1 MEASNAA
8 VADALTLM
16 GQLLEI
22 TGQDGFKIRAY
33 YRAAEEIS
41 RLARDVS
48 DLTLE
53 ELVAI
58 PGIGKGIAEKIQSI
72 VATGTHPDLEALKVE
87 VPPGLIELLN
97 LEGVGPKTVHTLWM
111 KAGITSIADMEKA
124 ARGRRIRA
132 IRGFGEKKEQ
142 EFLQSIARYRNQ
154 ATRLNRAEAEAVV
167 ARVSATLTPGTFEV
181 AGSFRRGRSTV
192 GDIDIVSR
200 EPPAQVNARLR
211 EVADE
216 MIDEGDRKTSVRLGA
231 HRVDIRFTPSRQ
243 FGSMLLYLTGSKD
256 FNIRLREIAIGKG
269 MRLNEYG
276 LEDRKAGGLR
286 EFPEEESIFAFLGMD
301 WVPPELREDRG
312 EIARAQA
319 HELPPLVTAADIRGD
334 LHVHSAATDGALTL
348 PDLARAGAARGY
360 RYLLVSDHS
369 ASLGITHGLDPDRI
383 AVQGREI
390 EQVNR
395 SSPCR
400 LLHGIEV
407 DILADGT
414 LALPGTVLSDLD
426 LVVASVH
433 SAFRQEKDVMTRRI
447 LSAMAS
453 DHVDILGHPTGRLL
467 GSREP
472 FALDMDRIIDAAADT
487 GTALEINASPLR
499 MDLDDAPI
507 RQAREA
513 GVQLAIGTDTHTA
526 EDLDH
531 LRFGLNLA
539 RRGWCAPGDLLNTR
553 DLDGILEWAR

>member
-8 VADALTLM
+8 VADALSLF

-22 TGQDGFKIRAY
+22 TGNDGFKIRAY
-33 YRAAEEIS
+33 YRAAEEIG
-41 RLARDVS
+41 RLPRDVA

-53 ELVAI
+53 QLVAI
-58 PGIGKGIAEKIQSI
+58 PGIGKGLAEKIQSI
-72 VATGTHPDLEALKVE
+72 VATGTHPELEALKAE
-87 VPPGLIELLN
+87 VPPGLIELLD

-111 KAGITSIADMEKA
+111 KAGITSIAELEKA

-142 EFLQSIARYRNQ
+142 EFLQSIARYRSEI
-154 ATRLNRAEAEAVV
+154 TRMNRAEAEAVV
-167 ARVSATLTPGTFEV
+167 ARVSAALTPGTFEV

-200 EPPAQVNARLR
+200 EPPPQVNTRLR
-211 EVADE
+211 GVADE
-216 MIDEGDRKTSVRLGA
+216 MIDEGERKTSLRLGA
-231 HRVDIRFTPSRQ
+231 CRVDIRFTPPRQ
-243 FGSMLLYLTGSKD
+243 FGSMLLYLTGSKE
-256 FNIRLREIAIGKG
+256 FNIRLREIAMAKG

-286 EFPEEESIFAFLGMD
+286 EFPDEESIFAFLGMD
-301 WVPPELREDRG
+301 WIPPELREDRG

-319 HELPPLVTAADIRGD
+319 RELPPLVSAADIRGD
-334 LHVHSAATDGALTL
+334 LHVHTAATDGNLTL

-369 ASLGITHGLDPDRI
+369 ASLGITHGLDPERV
-383 AVQGREI
+383 AAQGREI
-390 EQVNR
+390 GQVNR
-395 SSPCR
+395 ASPCS

-414 LALPGTVLSDLD
+414 LSLPASVLADLD

-433 SAFRQEKDVMTRRI
+433 SAFRQEEDVMTRRI

-453 DHVDILGHPTGRLL
+453 DHVDIIGHPTGRLL
-467 GSREP
+467 GSREAS
-472 FALDMDRIIDAAADT
+472 ALDLDRIIDAAADT

-513 GVQLAIGTDTHTA
+513 GVTLAIGTDAHTA
-526 EDLDH
+526 DELDH
-531 LRFGLNLA
+531 IRYGVVLA
-539 RRGWCAPGDLLNTR
+539 RRGWCSPGDLLNTR
-553 DLDGILEWAR
+553 DADLLLEWGR

>member
-8 VADALTLM
+8 VADALTLF

-22 TGQDGFKIRAY
+22 TGQEGFRVRAY

-41 RLARDVS
+41 RLSRDAGS
-48 DLTLE
+48 LTLA
-53 ELVAI
+53 ELEAI
-58 PGIGKGIAEKIQSI
+58 PGIGKGLAEKIR
-72 VATGTHPDLEALKVE
+72 ALATTGTHPELEALKAQ
-87 VPPGLIELLN
+87 VPGTLIELLQ
-97 LEGVGPKTVHTLWM
+97 LDGVGPKTVQTLWM
-111 KAGITSIADMEKA
+111 KAGITSVDELEKA
-124 ARGRRIRA
+124 SRARRIRA

-142 EFLQSIARYRNQ
+142 EFLRSIARYRSQ
-154 ATRLNRAEAEAVV
+154 GTRMNRAEAGAVV
-167 ARVSATLTPGTFEV
+167 ARVSAALTPGTFEV

-200 EPPAQVNARLR
+200 EPPPQVNARLR
-211 EVADE
+211 DVADE
-216 MIDEGDRKTSVRLGA
+216 IIDEGDRKTSVRLGA
-231 HRVDIRFTPSRQ
+231 HRVDIRFTPPRQ
-243 FGSMLLYLTGSKD
+243 FGSMLLYLTGSTE

-286 EFPEEESIFAFLGMD
+286 EFPDEESIFAFLGMD

-319 HELPPLVTAADIRGD
+319 RELPPLVTAADIRGD
-334 LHVHSAATDGALTL
+334 LHVHTAATDGTLTL
-348 PDLARAGAARGY
+348 PDLARAGTARGY

-369 ASLGITHGLDPDRI
+369 ASLGITHGLDPERI
-383 AVQGREI
+383 AAQGREI
-390 EQVNR
+390 GQVNR
-395 SSPCR
+395 TSPCR

-414 LALPGTVLSDLD
+414 LPLPASVLADLD

-453 DHVDILGHPTGRLL
+453 DHVDIIGHPTGRLL
-467 GSREP
+467 GSREAS
-472 FALDMDRIIDAAADT
+472 ALDLDRIIDAAADT
-487 GTALEINASPLR
+487 GTSLEINASPLR

-513 GVQLAIGTDTHTA
+513 GVKLAIGTDAHSA
-526 EDLDH
+526 GELDH
-531 LRFGLNLA
+531 LRFGLTLA
-539 RRGWCAPGDLLNTR
+539 RRGWCAPEDLLNTR
-553 DLDGILEWAR
+553 DAEPLLEWAR

>member
-8 VADALTLM
+8 VADALTLF

-22 TGQDGFKIRAY
+22 TGQEGFRVRAY

-41 RLARDVS
+41 RLSRDAGS
-48 DLTLE
+48 LTLA
-53 ELVAI
+53 ELEAI
-58 PGIGKGIAEKIQSI
+58 PGIGKGLAEKIR
-72 VATGTHPDLEALKVE
+72 ALATTGTHPELEALKAQ
-87 VPPGLIELLN
+87 VPGTLIELLQ
-97 LEGVGPKTVHTLWM
+97 LDGVGPKTVQTLWM
-111 KAGITSIADMEKA
+111 KAGITSVDELEKA
-124 ARGRRIRA
+124 SRARRIRA

-142 EFLQSIARYRNQ
+142 EFLRSIARYRSQ
-154 ATRLNRAEAEAVV
+154 GTRMNRAEAGAVV
-167 ARVSATLTPGTFEV
+167 ARVSAALTPGTFEV

-200 EPPAQVNARLR
+200 EPPPQVNARLR
-211 EVADE
+211 DVADE
-216 MIDEGDRKTSVRLGA
+216 IIDEGDRKTSVRLGA
-231 HRVDIRFTPSRQ
+231 HRVDIRFTPPRQ
-243 FGSMLLYLTGSKD
+243 FGSMLLYLTGSTE

-286 EFPEEESIFAFLGMD
+286 EFPDEESIFAFLGMD

-319 HELPPLVTAADIRGD
+319 RELPPLVTAADIRGD
-334 LHVHSAATDGALTL
+334 LHVHTAATDGTLTL
-348 PDLARAGAARGY
+348 PDLARAGTARGY

-369 ASLGITHGLDPDRI
+369 ASLGITHGLDPERI
-383 AVQGREI
+383 AAQGREI
-390 EQVNR
+390 GQVNR
-395 SSPCR
+395 TSPCR

-414 LALPGTVLSDLD
+414 LPLPASVLADLD

-453 DHVDILGHPTGRLL
+453 DHVDIIGHPTGRLL
-467 GSREP
+467 GSREAS
-472 FALDMDRIIDAAADT
+472 ALDLDRIIDAAADT
-487 GTALEINASPLR
+487 GTSLEINASPLR

-513 GVQLAIGTDTHTA
+513 GVKLAIGTDAHSA
-526 EDLDH
+526 GELDH
-531 LRFGLNLA
+531 LRFGLSLA
-539 RRGWCAPGDLLNTR
+539 RRGWCAPEDLLNTR
-553 DLDGILEWAR
+553 DAEPLLEWAR

>member
-8 VADALTLM
+8 VADALTLF

-22 TGQDGFKIRAY
+22 TGQEGFRVRAY

-41 RLARDVS
+41 RLSRDAGS
-48 DLTLE
+48 LTLA
-53 ELVAI
+53 ELEAI
-58 PGIGKGIAEKIQSI
+58 PGIGKGLAEKIR
-72 VATGTHPDLEALKVE
+72 ALATTGTHPELEALKAQ
-87 VPPGLIELLN
+87 VPGTLIELLN
-97 LEGVGPKTVHTLWM
+97 LEGVGPKTVQTLWM
-111 KAGITSIADMEKA
+111 KAGITSILELEKA
-124 ARGRRIRA
+124 AQSRRIRA

-142 EFLQSIARYRNQ
+142 EFLRSIARYRSQ
-154 ATRLNRAEAEAVV
+154 ATRMNRAEAGAVV
-167 ARVSATLTPGTFEV
+167 ARVSAALTPGTFEV

-192 GDIDIVSR
+192 GDIDIVSL
-200 EPPAQVNARLR
+200 EPPPQVNARLR
-211 EVADE
+211 DVADE

-231 HRVDIRFTPSRQ
+231 HRVDIRFTPPRQ
-243 FGSMLLYLTGSKD
+243 FGSMLLYLTGSTE

-286 EFPEEESIFAFLGMD
+286 EFPDEESIFAFLGMD

-319 HELPPLVTAADIRGD
+319 RELPPLVTAADIRGD
-334 LHVHSAATDGALTL
+334 LHVHTAATDGNLTL

-369 ASLGITHGLDPDRI
+369 ASLGITHGLDPERI
-383 AVQGREI
+383 AAQGREI
-390 EQVNR
+390 GQVNR
-395 SSPCR
+395 TSPCH

-414 LALPGTVLSDLD
+414 LPLPASVLADLD

-453 DHVDILGHPTGRLL
+453 DHVDIIGHPTGRLL
-467 GSREP
+467 GSREAS
-472 FALDMDRIIDAAADT
+472 ALDLDRIIDAAADT

-499 MDLDDAPI
+499 MDLDDAGI

-513 GVQLAIGTDTHTA
+513 GVSLAIGTDAHSA
-526 EDLDH
+526 GELDH
-531 LRFGLNLA
+531 LRFGLTLA
-539 RRGWCAPGDLLNTR
+539 RRGWCAPEDLLNTR
-553 DLDGILEWAR
+553 DAEPLLEWAR

>member
-8 VADALTLM
+8 VADALTLF

-22 TGQDGFKIRAY
+22 TGKDGFKIRAY

-41 RLARDVS
+41 RLAGDVA

-58 PGIGKGIAEKIQSI
+58 PGIGKGLAEKIQSL
-72 VATGTHPDLEALKVE
+72 VATGTHPELEALKAE
-87 VPPGLIELLN
+87 VPPGLIELLD

-111 KAGITSIADMEKA
+111 KAGITSVAEMEKA

-142 EFLQSIARYRNQ
+142 EFLQSIARYRSQ

-167 ARVSATLTPGTFEV
+167 ARVSAALTPGTFEV

-200 EPPAQVNARLR
+200 EPPPQVNARLR
-211 EVADE
+211 GIADE
-216 MIDEGDRKTSVRLGA
+216 MIDEGDRKTSVRLGT
-231 HRVDIRFTPSRQ
+231 HRVDIRFTPPRQ
-243 FGSMLLYLTGSKD
+243 FGSMLLYLTGSKE

-286 EFPEEESIFAFLGMD
+286 EFPDEESIFTFLGMD
-301 WVPPELREDRG
+301 WIPPELREDRG

-319 HELPPLVTAADIRGD
+319 HRLPPLVTAADIRGD
-334 LHVHSAATDGALTL
+334 LHVHTAATDGTLTL

-369 ASLGITHGLDPDRI
+369 ASLGITHGLDPERI
-383 AVQGREI
+383 AAQAREI
-390 EQVNR
+390 VQVNQT
-395 SSPCR
+395 SPCR

-414 LALPGTVLSDLD
+414 LSLPATVLADLD
-426 LVVASVH
+426 LVVASIH

-453 DHVDILGHPTGRLL
+453 DHVDVIGHPTGRLL
-467 GSREP
+467 GSREAA
-472 FALDMDRIIDAAADT
+472 ALDLDRIIDAAADT

-507 RQAREA
+507 RQAQEA
-513 GVQLAIGTDTHTA
+513 GVKLAIGTDAHTA
-526 EDLDH
+526 EELDH
-531 LRFGLNLA
+531 VRYGVVLA
-539 RRGWCAPGDLLNTR
+539 RRGWCAPGDLLNTW
-553 DLDGILEWAR
+553 DAEPLLEWAR

>member
-8 VADALTLM
+8 VADTLTLF

-22 TGQDGFKIRAY
+22 TGKDGFKIRAY

-41 RLARDVS
+41 RLSRDVA
-48 DLTLE
+48 DMTLE
-53 ELVAI
+53 ELNAI
-58 PGIGKGIAEKIQSI
+58 PGIGKGLAEKIQSI
-72 VATGTHPDLEALKVE
+72 VATGTHPELEALRAE
-87 VPPGLIELLN
+87 VPPGLIEMLN

-111 KAGITSIADMEKA
+111 KAGITSIDDMEKA
-124 ARGRRIRA
+124 ARNRRIRA

-142 EFLQSIARYRNQ
+142 EFLQSITRYRNQ
-154 ATRLNRAEAEAVV
+154 ATRMNRAEAEAVV
-167 ARVSATLTPGTFEV
+167 ARVSAALTPGTFEV

-200 EPPAQVNARLR
+200 EPPAQVNTRLR
-211 EVADE
+211 GVADE
-216 MIDEGDRKTSVRLGA
+216 MIDEGERRTSVRLGA
-231 HRVDIRFTPSRQ
+231 HRVDIRFTPPRQ
-243 FGSMLLYLTGSKD
+243 FGSMLLYLTGSKE
-256 FNIRLREIAIGKG
+256 FNIRLREIAIAKG
-269 MRLNEYG
+269 LRLNEYG

-286 EFPEEESIFAFLGMD
+286 EFPDEESIFAFLGMD
-301 WVPPELREDRG
+301 RVPPEIREDRG
-312 EIARAQA
+312 EIALAQA
-319 HELPPLVTAADIRGD
+319 HRLPMLVMPGDIQGD
-334 LHVHSAATDGALTL
+334 LHVHTAATDGNLTL
-348 PDLARAGAARGY
+348 PQLAQAGAARGY

-369 ASLGITHGLDPDRI
+369 ASLGITHGLDPERI
-383 AVQGREI
+383 AAQGREI

-395 SSPCR
+395 TSPCR

-414 LALPGTVLSDLD
+414 LSLPVPVLADLD

-453 DHVDILGHPTGRLL
+453 DHVDIIGHPTGRLL
-467 GSREP
+467 GSRESSL
-472 FALDMDRIIDAAADT
+472 LDIDRIIDAARDT

-507 RQAREA
+507 RQARDA
-513 GVQLAIGTDTHTA
+513 GVMLAIGTDAHTA
-526 EDLDH
+526 GELDH
-531 LRFGLNLA
+531 MKYGVILA
-539 RRGWCAPGDLLNTR
+539 RRGWCAPEHLLNTR
-553 DLDGILEWAR
+553 DAEPLLEWAR